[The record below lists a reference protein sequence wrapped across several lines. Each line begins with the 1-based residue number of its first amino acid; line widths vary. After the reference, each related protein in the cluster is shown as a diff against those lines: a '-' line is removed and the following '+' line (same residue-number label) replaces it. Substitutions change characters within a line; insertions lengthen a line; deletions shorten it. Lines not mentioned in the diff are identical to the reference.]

1 MTTLEKQD
9 NLKEFSFTYYKELRN
24 AITNYPEEYMYGLEK
39 LDDVCSRML
48 EAIRN
53 KSFNKDSRA
62 IKAVCKQLNIKH
74 TYTAIYSYLGI

>member
-9 NLKEFSFTYYKELRN
+9 NLKEFSFNYYKELRN
-24 AITNYPEEYMYGLEK
+24 AITNYPEEYMYSLEK
-39 LDDVCSRML
+39 LDDVHRRML
-48 EAIRN
+48 EAIKN

>member
-9 NLKEFSFTYYKELRN
+9 NLKEFSFNYYKELRN

-39 LDDVCSRML
+39 LDDVHSRMMT
-48 EAIRN
+48 AIQN
-53 KSFNKDSRA
+53 KSFNKNSRA
-62 IKAVCKQLNIKH
+62 VKTVCKLLNIKH